1 MTNRPSFFCSYYYTI
16 FIISIEG
23 MHRKSLEA
31 AEALK
36 NDESGNSDREDTAS
50 KASDISS
57 SGKHLP
63 SSNNNLAIQLG
74 GGTSSVDTISCASVT
89 PTSTG
94 TTNVTMHDSN
104 ATTSISSTTTIT
116 PTTTPTS
123 HSPQH
128 QQQQQHHHHSH
139 QSSHHLANLD
149 KPKEMNSVTNTQ
161 HSNYHHDND
170 PEAFRW
176 VDYNRDP
183 ISFIR

>member
-1 MTNRPSFFCSYYYTI
+1 
-16 FIISIEG
+16 

-63 SSNNNLAIQLG
+63 PSNNNSTIQLG
-74 GGTSSVDTISCASVT
+74 VSSVDTMSCASVT
-89 PTSTG
+89 PTSASSG
-94 TTNVTMHDSN
+94 TTNVTIHDSN
-104 ATTSISSTTTIT
+104 ATPSISSTTIT
-116 PTTTPTS
+116 TSPTS
-123 HSPQH
+123 HSPQQP
-128 QQQQQHHHHSH
+128 QQQQHHSH

-149 KPKEMNSVTNTQ
+149 KPKEMNLVTNTQ
-161 HSNYHHDND
+161 HSNYHHDSD

>member
-1 MTNRPSFFCSYYYTI
+1 
-16 FIISIEG
+16 

-57 SGKHLP
+57 SGNKHLP
-63 SSNNNLAIQLG
+63 PSNNNSAIQLG
-74 GGTSSVDTISCASVT
+74 VSSVDTISCTSVT
-89 PTSTG
+89 PTSASSG
-94 TTNVTMHDSN
+94 TTNVTIHDSN
-104 ATTSISSTTTIT
+104 ATTSISSTTTI
-116 PTTTPTS
+116 PTSPTS

-128 QQQQQHHHHSH
+128 QQQQQHHSH

-149 KPKEMNSVTNTQ
+149 KPKEMNLVTNTQ

>member
-1 MTNRPSFFCSYYYTI
+1 MSVNKI
-16 FIISIEG
+16 FLLLIEG

-36 NDESGNSDREDTAS
+36 NDESGTSDREDTAS

-63 SSNNNLAIQLG
+63 SSNNNSAIQMG
-74 GGTSSVDTISCASVT
+74 VTCADTISCTSVT
-89 PTSTG
+89 PTSASSG
-94 TTNVTMHDSN
+94 TTNVTIHDSN
-104 ATTSISSTTTIT
+104 ATASISSTTTIT
-116 PTTTPTS
+116 ASPTS

-128 QQQQQHHHHSH
+128 QPQQHQQSQQQQHHSH

-149 KPKEMNSVTNTQ
+149 KPKEMNLVTNAQ

>member
-1 MTNRPSFFCSYYYTI
+1 
-16 FIISIEG
+16 

-63 SSNNNLAIQLG
+63 PSNNNSAIQLG
-74 GGTSSVDTISCASVT
+74 VSSVDTMSCTSVT
-89 PTSTG
+89 PTSASSG
-94 TTNVTMHDSN
+94 TTNATIHDSSN

-116 PTTTPTS
+116 TSPIS

-128 QQQQQHHHHSH
+128 QPPPHHSH

-149 KPKEMNSVTNTQ
+149 KKEMNLVTNTQ

>member
-1 MTNRPSFFCSYYYTI
+1 MSSQHTHQEIKVLDKLNYFYTFHI
-16 FIISIEG
+16 KG

-63 SSNNNLAIQLG
+63 SSNNNSTIPLG
-74 GGTSSVDTISCASVT
+74 VSSVDTMSCASVT
-89 PTSTG
+89 PTSASSGG
-94 TTNVTMHDSN
+94 TTNVTIHDSN
-104 ATTSISSTTTIT
+104 ATSSISSTTTIT
-116 PTTTPTS
+116 ASPTS
-123 HSPQH
+123 HSPQMQH
-128 QQQQQHHHHSH
+128 QNHSH

-149 KPKEMNSVTNTQ
+149 KPKEMNLVTNTQ